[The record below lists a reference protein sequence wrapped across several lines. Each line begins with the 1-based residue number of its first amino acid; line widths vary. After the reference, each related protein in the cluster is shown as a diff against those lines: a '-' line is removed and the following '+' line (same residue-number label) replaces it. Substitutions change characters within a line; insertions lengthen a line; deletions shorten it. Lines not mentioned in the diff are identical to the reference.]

1 MACVMCKT
9 FPCGKRNTL
18 THNSSLMD
26 AMGDLASALPKVNG
40 AQDDAHVGKDAH
52 VGMDVHVASNAP
64 DVDVRLLWMALAG
77 GCGL

>member
-1 MACVMCKT
+1 
-9 FPCGKRNTL
+9 
-18 THNSSLMD
+18 MD